1 MTMAL
6 YKGPVFIGDS
16 FSDLNLQ
23 GMAMA
28 SKLASEPVGWLAT
41 LLIDAGVDMWHIG
54 VVCLMGNYFCLAAY
68 IVYQAPLL
76 SSYPALSMT
85 AYSYL
90 FGAGLMALTGCF
102 FANGPS
108 DWTLTHTKLA
118 CVLFLGIVASA
129 LNYWLLT

>member
-1 MTMAL
+1 MAL

-68 IVYQAPLL
+68 IVYQVPVFKPLHICFTYFQKIL
-76 SSYPALSMT
+76 SCCRTP
-85 AYSYL
+85 
-90 FGAGLMALTGCF
+90 LTI
-102 FANGPS
+102 
-108 DWTLTHTKLA
+108 TLL
-118 CVLFLGIVASA
+118 
-129 LNYWLLT
+129 